1 MVYFSLL
8 LRQEPLKFT
17 YATLVVLLMKRTYGL
32 IIISAF
38 TFGLFFVFPVSDLIS
53 VFGQALGGT
62 SASSV
67 NDNNN
72 NNDGDNNNYNNN
84 HTIAQRIGNTTN
96 TTTGGLSASS
106 VGNGTITSDR
116 TGNTTNTT
124 TGGLSASSLLE
135 DANSK

>member
-1 MVYFSLL
+1 MQL
-8 LRQEPLKFT
+8 
-17 YATLVVLLMKRTYGL
+17 LVVLLMKRTYGL

-38 TFGLFFVFPVSDLIS
+38 TFGLFFVFPVSNLIS

-67 NDNNN
+67 NDNNNNN

-106 VGNGTITSDR
+106 
-116 TGNTTNTT
+116 
-124 TGGLSASSLLE
+124 LLE
-135 DANSK
+135 DANNK

>member
-1 MVYFSLL
+1 MQL
-8 LRQEPLKFT
+8 
-17 YATLVVLLMKRTYGL
+17 LVVLMKRTYGL

-38 TFGLFFVFPVSDLIS
+38 TFGLFFVFPVSNLIS

-72 NNDGDNNNYNNN
+72 DGGNNNYNNN

-106 VGNGTITSDR
+106 
-116 TGNTTNTT
+116 
-124 TGGLSASSLLE
+124 LLE

>member
-1 MVYFSLL
+1 MQL
-8 LRQEPLKFT
+8 
-17 YATLVVLLMKRTYGL
+17 LVVLMKRTYKL
-32 IIISAF
+32 TIISAF
-38 TFGLFFVFPVSDLIS
+38 TFVLFFVFPVSNLIS

-96 TTTGGLSASS
+96 TITGGLSASS
-106 VGNGTITSDR
+106 VGNGIIASDR
-116 TGNTTNTT
+116 TGNTTNTI